1 MIAFFANIFTTI
13 MASKILKISIAIP
26 ILYFITN
33 FIQNEILSMISG
45 VIIPTTVLQIM
56 KYFYFDKAISI
67 FLSFVQLK
75 SYMKF
80 FKVWLKIV

>member
-1 MIAFFANIFTTI
+1 
-13 MASKILKISIAIP
+13 MASKILKITVAIP
-26 ILYFITN
+26 VLYFITN

-45 VIIPTTVLQIM
+45 VVLPTSILQIM
-56 KYFYFDKAISI
+56 KYFYMDKAISI

-80 FKVWLKIV
+80 LKVWLKTI

>member
-13 MASKILKISIAIP
+13 MASKILKITVAIP
-26 ILYFITN
+26 VLYFITN

-45 VIIPTTVLQIM
+45 VVLPTSILQIM
-56 KYFYFDKAISI
+56 KYFYMDKAISI

-80 FKVWLKIV
+80 LKVWLKTI

>member
-1 MIAFFANIFTTI
+1 MISFFANIFTTI
-13 MASKILKISIAIP
+13 MASKMLKITIAIP
-26 ILYFITN
+26 VIYFITN
-33 FIQNEILSMISG
+33 FIQNEILSMLSG
-45 VIIPTTVLQIM
+45 IIIPSTALQIM

-80 FKVWLKIV
+80 LKLWLKVI

>member
-1 MIAFFANIFTTI
+1 
-13 MASKILKISIAIP
+13 MASKILKITVAIP
-26 ILYFITN
+26 VLYFITN

-45 VIIPTTVLQIM
+45 VVLPTSILQIM
-56 KYFYFDKAISI
+56 KYFYIDKAISI

-80 FKVWLKIV
+80 LKVWLKVI